1 MPRHQFEPLFED
13 LEGVVLVVPAIS
25 TLCPDWPLG
34 INPHLESIQEEFFN
48 WVNHW
53 FKEERIRKKIAELN
67 APGFAAMN
75 YPGAAREQLL
85 TMAKLIAWYFPWDD
99 AIDDGS
105 LYHMPEAIMRYRD
118 ETIAL
123 VEQSLSW
130 NHEPQEKPHPNP
142 AIQSFW
148 DLGVDIRARGTHAST
163 NFGGTL
169 EANEQFRW
177 AQCAFI
183 TSSVQGQVDRELTE
197 PVLVEQYLTRREK
210 NIAVFPLLSLIYYNY
225 QLAIPQEFSFKEN
238 KHMNLMWRLLARMG
252 IISNDMLSLRREI
265 MHGQFESL
273 IPLLMYHNN
282 LQAQEAMAIAGD
294 MLHEC
299 YIKFNEVEVE
309 LYKEIPVDFQTTMNR
324 YVKACKDL
332 IVCNL
337 HWSYGL
343 KRYIDEGMLQPDGRV
358 VFPIRLP
365 PKIADVKNRNSVVS
379 AERKTTMGHKES
391 KRRTTL
397 QKFTFGWSSVIR
409 RAIVPIGLGIVAM
422 FAKEA
427 ISMLRRPSRC

>member
-1 MPRHQFEPLFED
+1 MPLPQFESLFED
-13 LEGVVLVVPAIS
+13 LEGAVLVVPAIS

-34 INPHLESIQEEFFN
+34 INPHLDSIQNDFWD
-48 WVNHW
+48 WVHRW
-53 FKEERIRKKIAELN
+53 FKEDKIRKKISKLN

-75 YPGAAREQLL
+75 YPDAAREQLL

-105 LYHMPEAIMRYRD
+105 LDYKPEATMQYHAD
-118 ETIAL
+118 TIAC

-130 NHEPQEKPHPNP
+130 DPVTQRNPHPNP

-148 DLGVDIRARGTHAST
+148 DLGNDIRARGTPET
-163 NFGGTL
+163 
-169 EANEQFRW
+169 NEQFKW

-183 TSSVQGQVDRELTE
+183 TSSIESQMERELTE
-197 PVLVEQYLTRREK
+197 PVSVEQYLTRRER

-225 QLAIPQEFSFKEN
+225 QLVIPEEYSFKKN
-238 KHMNLMWRLLARMG
+238 KHMNRMWRLLARMG
-252 IISNDMLSLRREI
+252 IISNDMLSLWREI

-282 LQAQEAMAIAGD
+282 LQAQEAMALAGD

-299 YIKFNEVEVE
+299 YNNFNQVELELYNEVPAE
-309 LYKEIPVDFQTTMNR
+309 LRPTMKR

-343 KRYIDEGMLQPDGRV
+343 KRYMDEGMLQSDGRV
-358 VFPIRLP
+358 IFPIKLP
-365 PKIADVKNRNSVVS
+365 PKSPAVDNATDTVS
-379 AERKTTMGHKES
+379 AKLTPTTTITLKQTRNMIWQIFTSGWPFS
-391 KRRTTL
+391 KFSQAAGPL
-397 QKFTFGWSSVIR
+397 
-409 RAIVPIGLGIVAM
+409 
-422 FAKEA
+422 AKA
-427 ISMLRRPSRC
+427 DF